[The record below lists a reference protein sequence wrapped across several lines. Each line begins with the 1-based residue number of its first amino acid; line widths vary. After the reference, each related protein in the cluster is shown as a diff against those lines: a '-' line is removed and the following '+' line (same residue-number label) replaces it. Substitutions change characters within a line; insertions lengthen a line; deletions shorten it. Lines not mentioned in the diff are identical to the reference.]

1 MMCAALQLCFSCPC
15 QLPGLR
21 TVLCFD
27 AHARQTSILDSPSQP
42 WLLPPIATHIQSVS
56 TLDTRSYMVVR
67 TVLCVAEKPSI
78 AKAIATHLGDHV
90 TTVSPYPR
98 NLRIELIRIKN
109 SIQGNPY
116 VKNYEFSYTFPQWG
130 HCSVTMTSVLGH
142 LLSHEFKPRFKSWT
156 SCDPS
161 TLFDAPIEVVVG
173 SNGKPIADNIMRH
186 ARRADVLY
194 IWTDCD
200 REGEHIGTEIRS
212 VAAQSNQALG
222 RAGGTVRARFSNI
235 ERAHIIHAAQHPA
248 DLDEAQADAVASR
261 IELDLRVGASFTRY
275 LTLSLR
281 PILQRGNSAEASQL
295 ISYGSCQFPTLGFV
309 VERYL
314 RVRNFISEPFWS
326 IKLMH
331 QKDGIKVNFRW
342 AREHLFDR
350 MIAVILY
357 EWCLTS
363 QNAQVQKVKTKP
375 TSKWK
380 PLPLT
385 TLELQK
391 CGSRF
396 FGMDSQKVLQVAE
409 KLYQKGWISY
419 PRTETDQF
427 DQGMDLR
434 GLIQKQAQG
443 GCWANFA
450 TALVNGGFSWPRNGR
465 NNDKAHPPIHPVN
478 FVNPTTLSNEE
489 QRVYE
494 FVVRRF
500 LACCSKDA
508 QGSKTDISILYGPET
523 FNASGLVISERNYL
537 DVYIYDRWE
546 SQQLARFVE
555 GEVFEPT
562 EAMLSEGKTSP
573 PGYLTEPDLLAL
585 MNANGIGTDATTADH
600 IVTIVNR
607 QYVEARAQPRQ
618 ARHGNDEEESEEVPA
633 QARGGNNRRGRGA
646 AAFRS
651 AGGNNGPGSG
661 RAATGGVREFIPTTL
676 GVALVEGHENM
687 GFETNLTKPF
697 LRKEVRSASL
707 VNFHGG
713 LLIVCVDGAE
723 DEGHLQ
729 RTNDK
734 GGGRARNH

>member
-1 MMCAALQLCFSCPC
+1 
-15 QLPGLR
+15 
-21 TVLCFD
+21 
-27 AHARQTSILDSPSQP
+27 
-42 WLLPPIATHIQSVS
+42 
-56 TLDTRSYMVVR
+56 MV
-67 TVLCVAEKPSI
+67 
-78 AKAIATHLGDHV
+78 H
-90 TTVSPYPR
+90 
-98 NLRIELIRIKN
+98 

-116 VKNYEFSYTFPQWG
+116 VKNYEFDYTFPQWG

-142 LLSHEFKPRFKSWT
+142 LLSHEFEPRYKSWT

-161 TLFDAPIEVVVG
+161 ALFDARIEVFVG
-173 SNGKPIADNIMRH
+173 SNGKPIADNIQRQ

-212 VAAQSNQALG
+212 VATQSNQTLG
-222 RAGGTVRARFSNI
+222 RAGGTVRAHFSNI
-235 ERAHIIHAAQHPA
+235 ERAHIIHAAQHPT

-261 IELDLRVGASFTRY
+261 IELDLRVGASFTRH

-281 PILQRGNSAEASQL
+281 PLLQRGDLSEASRL
-295 ISYGSCQFPTLGFV
+295 ISYGSCQFPTLGFI

-314 RVRNFISEPFWS
+314 RVRNFISEPFWG
-326 IKLMH
+326 IKLMY
-331 QKDGIKVNFRW
+331 QKAGISVTFSW
-342 AREHLFDR
+342 ARKHLFDR

-363 QNAQVQKVKTKP
+363 QTARVQKVKTKP

-396 FGMDSQKVLQVAE
+396 LGMDSQKVLQLAE

-427 DQGMDLR
+427 DQAMDLR
-434 GLIQKQAQG
+434 GLVQKQAQG
-443 GCWANFA
+443 GRWAGFA
-450 TALVNGGFSWPRNGR
+450 VALSEGGFSWPRNGH

-478 FVNPTTLSNEE
+478 FVNPTTLSHEE
-489 QRVYE
+489 QCVHE

-523 FNASGLVISERNYL
+523 FNASGLVILERNYL
-537 DVYIYDRWE
+537 DVYIYDRWGNQE
-546 SQQLARFVE
+546 LPPFIE

-562 EAMLSEGKTSP
+562 EAILSEGKTSP

-585 MNANGIGTDATTADH
+585 MDANGIGTDATMADH
-600 IVTIVNR
+600 IVTIIHR
-607 QYVEARAQPRQ
+607 QYVEAKAQPRQ
-618 ARHGNDEEESEEVPA
+618 ARHGNDEEGSEELPT
-633 QARGGNNRRGRGA
+633 QARVRNTRRGRITAARRGA
-646 AAFRS
+646 GRNS
-651 AGGNNGPGSG
+651 GAGRGG
-661 RAATGGVREFIPTTL
+661 AVTGVREFIPTTL

-697 LRKEVRSASL
+697 LRKEMELKMKAICNGQTTKARVVNETIEQYRGVYIRMQQHPDVLRRVRIKSL
-707 VNFHGG
+707 GVPISP
-713 LLIVCVDGAE
+713 LM
-723 DEGHLQ
+723 
-729 RTNDK
+729 
-734 GGGRARNH
+734 

>member
-1 MMCAALQLCFSCPC
+1 
-15 QLPGLR
+15 
-21 TVLCFD
+21 
-27 AHARQTSILDSPSQP
+27 
-42 WLLPPIATHIQSVS
+42 
-56 TLDTRSYMVVR
+56 MVVR

-78 AKAIATHLGDHV
+78 AKAIANHLGDQV
-90 TTVSPYPR
+90 TTVSTDVCNPPV
-98 NLRIELIRIKN
+98 ELMDVQHN
-109 SIQGNPY
+109 IQGNPY
-116 VKNYEFSYTFPQWG
+116 VKNYEFDYAFPQWG
-130 HCSVTMTSVLGH
+130 RCSVTMTSVLGH
-142 LLSHEFKPRFKSWT
+142 LLSHEFEPRYKSWA

-161 TLFDAPIEVVVG
+161 ALFDARIEVFVG
-173 SNGKPIADNIMRH
+173 SNGKSIADNIKRH

-200 REGEHIGTEIRS
+200 REGEYIGTEIRS
-212 VAAQSNQALG
+212 VAAQSNQTLG
-222 RAGGTVRARFSNI
+222 RAGGTVRAHFSNI

-261 IELDLRVGASFTRY
+261 IELDLRVGASLTRH

-281 PILQRGNSAEASQL
+281 PVLQRGNLSEASQI
-295 ISYGSCQFPTLGFV
+295 ISYGSCQFPTLGFI

-314 RVRNFISEPFWS
+314 RVRNFIPELFWV

-331 QKDGIKVNFRW
+331 QKAGINVNFSW
-342 AREHLFDR
+342 SRERLFDR
-350 MIAVILY
+350 MTAVILY

-363 QNAQVQKVKTKP
+363 QSAQVQKVKTKP

-396 FGMDSQKVLQVAE
+396 LGMDSQKVLQLAE

-434 GLIQKQAQG
+434 GLVRKQAQG
-443 GCWANFA
+443 GRWAGYA
-450 TALVNGGFSWPRNGR
+450 MALVEGGFSWPRNGH

-478 FVNPTTLSNEE
+478 FVNPTTLSHEE
-489 QRVYE
+489 QCVHE

-508 QGSKTDISILYGPET
+508 QGSKTDISILYGQET
-523 FNASGLVISERNYL
+523 FNASGLVILERNYL
-537 DVYIYDRWE
+537 DVYVYDRWGNQE
-546 SQQLARFVE
+546 LPPFIE

-562 EAMLSEGKTSP
+562 EAILREGKTSP
-573 PGYLTEPDLLAL
+573 PGYLTEPDLLTL
-585 MNANGIGTDATTADH
+585 MDANGIGTDATMADH
-600 IVTIVNR
+600 IVTIIDR
-607 QYVEARAQPRQ
+607 RYVEARAQPRQ
-618 ARHGNDEEESEEVPA
+618 ARHGHVEEGSEELPT
-633 QARGGNNRRGRGA
+633 QARVGNNRRGRTAVGRRGA
-646 AAFRS
+646 GRNSGAGRS
-651 AGGNNGPGSG
+651 GAV
-661 RAATGGVREFIPTTL
+661 TGVREFIPTTL

-697 LRKEVRSASL
+697 LRKEVR
-707 VNFHGG
+707 
-713 LLIVCVDGAE
+713 
-723 DEGHLQ
+723 Q
-729 RTNDK
+729 RL
-734 GGGRARNH
+734 